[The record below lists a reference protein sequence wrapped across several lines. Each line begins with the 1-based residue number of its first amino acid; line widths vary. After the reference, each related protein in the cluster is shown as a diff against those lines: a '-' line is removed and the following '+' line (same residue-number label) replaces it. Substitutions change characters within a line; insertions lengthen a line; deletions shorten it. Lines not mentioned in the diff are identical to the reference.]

1 LLGAGWFVS
10 PMFVH
15 PKPRR
20 GIFSDV
26 GFERIPTCLRDL
38 LMAHAVAVDRAMKDD
53 TIASI
58 RQWFAM
64 HRNNRRA
71 SLFVQPCMRRSHV
84 RLQTKAIDRHR
95 RKSRMQW
102 KIHQQRSPAFSP
114 KRLVKPDDP
123 ALARNEFVTGL

>member
-1 LLGAGWFVS
+1 ADPFVETTMWPRVEWIALLGGGWFVS

-26 GFERIPTCLRDL
+26 GFERIPTCLCDL
-38 LMAHAVAVDRAMKDD
+38 LMAHAVTVDRSMKDD
-53 TIASI
+53 TVASV

-71 SLFVQPCMRRSHV
+71 SLLVQPCMRRSHV
-84 RLQTKAIDRHR
+84 RLQTKAIDRDR

-102 KIHQQRSPAFSP
+102 KI
-114 KRLVKPDDP
+114 
-123 ALARNEFVTGL
+123 